1 MPHKFYITDV
11 FAEEMQKIALSF
23 NFAETTFI
31 TGSANGCLAFL
42 RYRPEFCD
50 LKSLASTCP
59 YQFDG
64 IVSGGIFDTMS
75 GLKQSRENNHE

>member
-31 TGSANGCLAFL
+31 TGSANGYLAFL
-42 RYRPEFCD
+42 RYRPEF
-50 LKSLASTCP
+50 AT
-59 YQFDG
+59 
-64 IVSGGIFDTMS
+64 
-75 GLKQSRENNHE
+75 